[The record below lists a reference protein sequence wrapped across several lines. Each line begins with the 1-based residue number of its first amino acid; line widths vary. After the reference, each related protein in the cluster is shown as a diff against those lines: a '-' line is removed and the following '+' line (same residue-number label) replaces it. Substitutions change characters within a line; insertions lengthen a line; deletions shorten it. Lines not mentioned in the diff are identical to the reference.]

1 MADGA
6 LTLILDDATV
16 ARLAEAAALAGQ
28 TPEAYAADR
37 LAETLSPP
45 LAHDWTE
52 ANERLA
58 ERGAVEARCVAAG
71 EAATHVRRQRE
82 VVGERALPM
91 FVAVLLDVLRRTEQ
105 SL

>member
-45 LAHDWTE
+45 LAYDWTE
-52 ANERLA
+52 ANERLTEYDRTGEYVTLEDA
-58 ERGAVEARCVAAG
+58 LASFHDEVEAALAA
-71 EAATHVRRQRE
+71 RR
-82 VVGERALPM
+82 
-91 FVAVLLDVLRRTEQ
+91 
-105 SL
+105 

>member
-6 LTLILDDATV
+6 LTLTLDDATV

-45 LAHDWTE
+45 LAYDWTE
-52 ANERLA
+52 ANARLA
-58 ERGAVEARCVAAG
+58 EYDRTGAYVTLEEWSAAFRADVEARLAS
-71 EAATHVRRQRE
+71 R
-82 VVGERALPM
+82 
-91 FVAVLLDVLRRTEQ
+91 
-105 SL
+105 S

>member
-6 LTLILDDATV
+6 LTLILDDATA

-58 ERGAVEARCVAAG
+58 EYDRTGEYVTLEDALASFHDEVEAALAA
-71 EAATHVRRQRE
+71 RR
-82 VVGERALPM
+82 
-91 FVAVLLDVLRRTEQ
+91 
-105 SL
+105 